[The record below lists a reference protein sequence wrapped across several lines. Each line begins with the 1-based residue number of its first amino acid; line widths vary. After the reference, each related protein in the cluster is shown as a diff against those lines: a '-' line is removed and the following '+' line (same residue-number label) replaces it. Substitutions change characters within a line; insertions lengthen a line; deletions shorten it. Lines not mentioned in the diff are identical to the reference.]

1 MALTDPGNNPEPK
14 AKSGLSALIPY
25 TTVAVLI
32 AALYVAWTFYS
43 RAQSAKESQQAIQDK
58 REEARKRVNQQIFG
72 SGEIKVT
79 TFLADPGH
87 LTKGQSAQLCYGVV
101 NATTL
106 KLDPAPNEP
115 VTPTARHCIE
125 ISPKKTTLYTLTAT
139 DDKGKSESKTLT
151 VIVQ

>member
-1 MALTDPGNNPEPK
+1 M
-14 AKSGLSALIPY
+14 IPY
-25 TTVAVLI
+25 TAVAVLI
-32 AALYVAWTFYS
+32 AALYVGWTFYS
-43 RAQSAKESQQAIQDK
+43 RAQSAKESEQAIQAK
-58 REEARKRVNQQIFG
+58 QEESRKRVNEQIFG

-87 LTKGQSAQLCYGVV
+87 LAKGQSAQLCYGVV
-101 NATTL
+101 NATAL
-106 KLDPAPNEP
+106 KLDPVPDEP

-139 DDKGKSESKTLT
+139 NDKGQSESKTLT

>member
-1 MALTDPGNNPEPK
+1 MALTDPDLNPEPK
-14 AKSGLSALIPY
+14 RKSALSALIPY

-43 RAQSAKESQQAIQDK
+43 RSQSAKESEQAAQAK
-58 REEARKRVNQQIFG
+58 QEESRKRVNEQIFG

-87 LTKGQSAQLCYGVV
+87 LAKGQSAQLCYGVV
-101 NATTL
+101 NATAL
-106 KLDPAPNEP
+106 KLDPAPAEP
-115 VTPTARHCIE
+115 VKPTYRHCVA
-125 ISPKKTTLYTLTAT
+125 ISPKETTTYKLTAT
-139 DDKGKSESKTLT
+139 NDKGQSESKTLT